1 MMLKKAELKTPI
13 LPSEEVDVQ
22 ALGGKVRVQG
32 LMLSARL
39 GIFADAEAQGKGFW
53 HIARLLSA
61 SVVDAD
67 GESIFSEAEWEM
79 FGGEHLDEVMA
90 LYAVCRRLNG
100 MDNEGA
106 KKN

>member
-1 MMLKKAELKTPI
+1 MMLKKAEVKTPM
-13 LPSEEVDVQ
+13 LPSEEVDVP

-32 LMLSARL
+32 LLLSARL
-39 GIFADAEAQGKGFW
+39 SIFDDAEVRGKGFW

-61 SVVDAD
+61 TVVDAD
-67 GESIFSEAEWEM
+67 GDPIFSEAEWEM
-79 FGGEHLDEVMA
+79 FGGEHLDEAMV

-100 MDNEGA
+100 MDSAGA